1 MSRAVPPLPLDEPT
15 IEAAMPT
22 TAELK
27 MLAYAVLDQRC
38 KGPIEAGLHFARFI
52 RDHGD
57 DGKRLAEAI
66 RKIAAA
72 RGHDRDLAIADA
84 VAMCKGVGR

>member
-1 MSRAVPPLPLDEPT
+1 MTSAEKPVEEPA
-15 IEAAMPT
+15 IEMPT
-22 TAELK
+22 VASLK

-57 DGKRLAEAI
+57 DGKRLADAI
-66 RKIAAA
+66 RKIDEAAGA
-72 RGHDRDLAIADA
+72 DRTRAIEEA
-84 VAMCKGVGR
+84 VAMSKGVSR